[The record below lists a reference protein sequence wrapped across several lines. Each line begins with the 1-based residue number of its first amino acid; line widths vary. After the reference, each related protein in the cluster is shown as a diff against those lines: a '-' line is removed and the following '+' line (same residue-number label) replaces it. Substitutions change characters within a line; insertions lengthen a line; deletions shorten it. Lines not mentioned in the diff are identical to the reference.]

1 MTGEVVN
8 YSGPGPGEKGADATD
23 RSPPLSPSSHQF
35 PFQTFVRQDQLAS
48 ALSAAASGRGLS
60 SPDRKS
66 SGVGVRRKHHSKT
79 VEEIQAIVE
88 ARKLRELKNCL
99 RSNHW
104 MPNDGVRSR
113 LWQVRTGRNALEFRT
128 RQAKVNCFF
137 YSSHKARH
145 ETFKEH

>member
-23 RSPPLSPSSHQF
+23 RSPPLSPSSF
-35 PFQTFVRQDQLAS
+35 PFQTFVRYDQLACV
-48 ALSAAASGRGLS
+48 LSAAASGRGLS

-66 SGVGVRRKHHSKT
+66 GGVGVRRKNNSKT

-104 MPNDGVRSR
+104 MPNDGVRCR

-128 RQAKVNCFF
+128 RQAKVNCLFH
-137 YSSHKARH
+137 SSHKTRH
-145 ETFKEH
+145 ETFKKL